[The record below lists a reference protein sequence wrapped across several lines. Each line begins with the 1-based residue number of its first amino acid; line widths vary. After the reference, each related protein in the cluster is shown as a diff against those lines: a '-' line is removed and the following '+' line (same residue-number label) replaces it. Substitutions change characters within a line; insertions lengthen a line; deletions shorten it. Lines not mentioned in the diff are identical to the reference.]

1 VPILNHSGNLKFTCT
16 NRQSPYQHRNNGH
29 GIPKLVQVL
38 VFEHFYL
45 IKNHDTAG
53 SKMGLSNVKQV
64 VELHKAAL
72 SMSTQD
78 SGNELKITI
87 CLLMSFN

>member
-1 VPILNHSGNLKFTCT
+1 LE
-16 NRQSPYQHRNNGH
+16 
-29 GIPKLVQVL
+29 QVL
-38 VFEHFYL
+38 VFERFYL
-45 IKNHDTAG
+45 IENHDTPD
-53 SKMGLSNVKQV
+53 SKMGLSNVKQAA
-64 VELHKAAL
+64 ELHKAAL